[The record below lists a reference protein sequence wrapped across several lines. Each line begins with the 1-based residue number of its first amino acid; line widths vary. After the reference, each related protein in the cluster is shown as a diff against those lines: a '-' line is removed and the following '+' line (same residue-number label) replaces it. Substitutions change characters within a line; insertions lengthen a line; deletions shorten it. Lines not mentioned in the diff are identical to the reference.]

1 MPSQGPQAQWLC
13 QPVASLGRPERDRR
27 IQMIRCPEC
36 EAEIESDSL
45 DEFDV
50 DIGDRLV
57 CTICEAS
64 LEVTKVSPVELAL
77 ESESD
82 LTDIDNNGAAGP
94 SSEIWDEDD
103 EWES

>member
-1 MPSQGPQAQWLC
+1 
-13 QPVASLGRPERDRR
+13 
-27 IQMIRCPEC
+27 MIKCPEC
-36 EAEIESDSL
+36 EAQVESDSL

-50 DIGDRLV
+50 AIGDRLV

-82 LTDIDNNGAAGP
+82 STDMDNNGAAGP
-94 SSEIWDEDD
+94 PSENGDEDD